1 MTGKSDGK
9 RHDLL
14 KSLLTPLLREWGRD
28 AVSACIA
35 ELDTSFVPRERQR
48 RPEGA
53 DRIPSSRKLNA
64 VEIADCAELPTTKR
78 AALLG
83 LASLFNQKLFLPT
96 ASDVRHF
103 LELRGQQPAP
113 VKQRV
118 DAFRKVLTLLSSMAD
133 EELERLIK
141 SCTHPGPTQLGPL
154 SEAIRATGAAMRSVE
169 TVPAEGTNADTNLAP
184 QESAKRGT

>member
-1 MTGKSDGK
+1 M
-9 RHDLL
+9 
-14 KSLLTPLLREWGRD
+14 TPLLREWGRD

-64 VEIADCAELPTTKR
+64 VEIADRAELPTTKR

-118 DAFRKVLTLLSSMAD
+118 DAFRKVLTLLLTCPLPPYQSFGGS
-133 EELERLIK
+133 
-141 SCTHPGPTQLGPL
+141 PGLQ
-154 SEAIRATGAAMRSVE
+154 A
-169 TVPAEGTNADTNLAP
+169 
-184 QESAKRGT
+184 